1 MTKEDILSYLNS
13 LKKPQGQVNEWVN
26 SNNNRQ
32 MTFLKFF
39 KLGFES
45 PRLPN
50 SMMIYSYQGLIEP
63 TH

>member
-1 MTKEDILSYLNS
+1 MTKEDRLSYLNC
-13 LKKPQGQVNEWVN
+13 LRKPQGQDNGWIN

-45 PRLPN
+45 PCLPN
-50 SMMIYSYQGLIEP
+50 SMVIYSYQGLIEP
-63 TH
+63 TY